1 MNTRRLLPLLAILFL
16 VSGVAAS
23 NHGETAPGDQRP
35 DDVRPAPGNGSD
47 GVLPD
52 LGGDMLPS
60 QAGQN
65 AVNALETI
73 GSSFSK
79 GVGGLGDRLGSTLS
93 GLLGQDP
100 RANETQ

>member
-1 MNTRRLLPLLAILFL
+1 MGTRRLLPLLIILFL

-23 NHGETAPGDQRP
+23 KHGETAPANQRP
-35 DDVRPAPGNGSD
+35 DDLTPPPGNDSNS
-47 GVLPD
+47 VLPE

-65 AVNALETI
+65 AVNVLDTI

-79 GVGGLGDRLGSTLS
+79 EVDGLGDRLGSALS

>member
-1 MNTRRLLPLLAILFL
+1 MSARILLSLFIILFL

-23 NHGETAPGDQRP
+23 NHGEAAP
-35 DDVRPAPGNGSD
+35 DDQHPDDLTPPPNNDSD

-52 LGGDMLPS
+52 LGRDMLPS

-79 GVGGLGDRLGSTLS
+79 GVGGLEDRLGSTLS

-100 RANETQ
+100 RANKTQ